1 MTAGYRDA
9 LHHLLDITYFPDEPG
24 YLPMDLILQQLNI
37 HDLCDFIHCPSSNFF
52 TLQYEV
58 VDHSG
63 NIVKTPIKLGKKSSI
78 RWLQWFCIQTI
89 ADNDN
94 AFLSPLEWKAFEHHH
109 QFDFKVRNFC
119 HHDYKNLTNHF
130 DNLWQLVQSQVP
142 VYVQDSCDTDNTN
155 PASTVGEPETIN
167 NKLKLVL
174 PSDMSN
180 STVESMI
187 PVTVPHSIDSEDVS
201 NDFQVKHEVPTV
213 NIVTP
218 DDKINSEK
226 ENDKEEHS
234 NQIRFDTTQISI
246 VTPCYSPQEIYEN
259 DWEEETNFTDTWE
272 CIYMDWL
279 EEEFYNPNINSDEV
293 EIIFET
299 YQDSPPPQTKPP
311 ELGNNKIPLFP
322 SNVITPQSLKSNIK
336 MVDLTTEEM
345 ITFIT
350 TPRSYSKSS
359 NVSQ

>member
-1 MTAGYRDA
+1 MRFIQA
-9 LHHLLDITYFPDEPG
+9 LQDDEPHYG
-24 YLPMDLILQQLNI
+24 EYFSKHSILRMIEQYNEKDDL
-37 HDLCDFIHCPSSNFF
+37 FSNSWQPQEETIQFYVECED
-52 TLQYEV
+52 TNQSLQYKASV
-58 VDHSG
+58 GQLPVHTCSRTMISSVNDIGMLLSSHSLTT
-63 NIVKTPIKLGKKSSI
+63 IDQLYKIMELKLLGHP
-78 RWLQWFCIQTI
+78 T
-89 ADNDN
+89 
-94 AFLSPLEWKAFEHHH
+94 
-109 QFDFKVRNFC
+109 
-119 HHDYKNLTNHF
+119 
-130 DNLWQLVQSQVP
+130 
-142 VYVQDSCDTDNTN
+142 
-155 PASTVGEPETIN
+155 STVGEPETIN

-174 PSDMSN
+174 ASDMSN

-246 VTPCYSPQEIYEN
+246 VSPCYSPQEIYEN

-279 EEEFYNPNINSDEV
+279 EEESYNSNINSDEV

-299 YQDSPPPQTKPP
+299 YQDSPPPQIKPP